1 MNHFTFKFWLL
12 MAFVAAVILLMGNR
26 VASAQTPPPEN
37 ERILTG
43 VVGCALSGPEP
54 RDCPMALHYL
64 KLNAGTMYA
73 IDMHDAD
80 FTGGLTL
87 EDLFGNVLATDMDY
101 YDDLYG
107 IIMFTPNTSG
117 EYRLTVE
124 SKSATPGFYNV
135 RVREMPMV
143 MNVANEL
150 TSNNPM
156 AHDAFMSVQTLSMT
170 AGQRYVID
178 LRSDEFNTFLKV
190 LDPQGVVV
198 AFADEGDCTRTRRV
212 VFTPTRTATY
222 HIVATSTDPATIGA
236 FRLLVCEK

>member
-12 MAFVAAVILLMGNR
+12 MAFVALVILLMGNR

-43 VVGCALSGPEP
+43 VVGCALSGPEA
-54 RDCPMALHYL
+54 RECPLALHYV
-64 KLNAGTMYA
+64 KLTAGTMYA
-73 IDMHDAD
+73 IDILDAD
-80 FTGGLTL
+80 FTAGLVL

-107 IIMFTPNTSG
+107 IIMFTPRTSG

-124 SKSATPGFYNV
+124 SKSGTPGFYSI

-143 MNVANEL
+143 VDVRSEL
-150 TSNNPM
+150 TPSNPM
-156 AHDAFMSVQTLSMT
+156 AQDAFMSVHPLSMT
-170 AGQRYVID
+170 AGRRYVMD
-178 LRSDEFNTFLKV
+178 LRSDEFDTFLKV
-190 LDPQGVVV
+190 LDPQGVIV
-198 AFADEGDCTRTRRV
+198 AFADEGDATRTRRV

-222 HIVATSTDPATIGA
+222 HIVATSSDPATIGA
-236 FRLLVCEK
+236 FLLMVCEE